1 MARRI
6 LEQNDIN
13 TAADTLVAEGKR
25 PTIGLVYDLV
35 GRRGSNST
43 IQKMLATWESQ
54 RGPVPTAPPV
64 APPMPA
70 PAVEAITA
78 MGGKLGGMLQ
88 ALGEE
93 VFAAAKAEADAAVA
107 PVIEGLQA
115 KHQELQESLATA
127 ERIEADRDAEM
138 AQMEADLAKAV
149 SEHLA
154 DVQRIGHLEAELE
167 AQTAKVADLVVKEG
181 AFQSQIAV
189 LSEQIGFLKGM
200 LEATVEKAKK

>member
-1 MARRI
+1 
-6 LEQNDIN
+6 
-13 TAADTLVAEGKR
+13 
-25 PTIGLVYDLV
+25 
-35 GRRGSNST
+35 
-43 IQKMLATWESQ
+43 
-54 RGPVPTAPPV
+54 
-64 APPMPA
+64 
-70 PAVEAITA
+70 

-167 AQTAKVADLVVKEG
+167 AQTAKVVDLVVKEG
-181 AFQSQIAV
+181 AFQAQIAV

-200 LEATVEKAKK
+200 LEATVEKTKK